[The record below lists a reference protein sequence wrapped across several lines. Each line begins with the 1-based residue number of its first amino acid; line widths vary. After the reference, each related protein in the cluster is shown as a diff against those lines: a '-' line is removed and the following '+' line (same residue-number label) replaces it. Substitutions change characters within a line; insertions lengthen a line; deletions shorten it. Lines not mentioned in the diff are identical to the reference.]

1 MSYRQEPHGV
11 GPSETGRG
19 HRLELPDSPVRCAI
33 CGSELSGD
41 PDDQPF
47 PPLGPMCGE
56 CYRSQQMDDE
66 IDAST
71 DEDENDDA
79 IGF

>member
-1 MSYRQEPHGV
+1 MAQDLGMFEHIDLVPEEKTCG
-11 GPSETGRG
+11 
-19 HRLELPDSPVRCAI
+19 I
-33 CGSELSGD
+33 CGQPLLGD

-66 IDAST
+66 LDWEAS
-71 DEDENDDA
+71 ENDP
-79 IGF
+79 